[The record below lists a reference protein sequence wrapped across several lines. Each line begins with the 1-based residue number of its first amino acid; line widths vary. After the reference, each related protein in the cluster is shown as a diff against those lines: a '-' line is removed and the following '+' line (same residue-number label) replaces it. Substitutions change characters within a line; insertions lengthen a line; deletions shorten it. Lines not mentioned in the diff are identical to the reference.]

1 MQIFTVFLI
10 LFWGVLAADAEL
22 GVISDISDETFE
34 MLISGGYKP
43 KSNRLSRH
51 VVSIRTQTYVRHR
64 GDNHFCSGVL
74 VSSRAVLTAAH
85 CLTDRYKASMNPRGI
100 RVVFGHVV
108 RLADYDESDTRRVDR
123 LVVHPD
129 YERYK
134 KNDLAILRLSERIQ
148 TSNHDVLP
156 LLMRKTANV
165 TYGDTCVTIGW
176 GQVYQHGPYS
186 DELLY
191 LDVILRPPSLCQK
204 HYDTFVADHHVCTE
218 PVGEAMTCA
227 GDMGGPLLCKGALF
241 GLIGGHLGCE
251 GGKAMKFLSFL
262 YYKDWI
268 LVTIKSLSVGALTE
282 CFSGSFLIPLL
293 LILVSWQ

>member
-1 MQIFTVFLI
+1 MQILTVFLGLI
-10 LFWGVLAADAEL
+10 LTTSLSKADL
-22 GVISDISDETFE
+22 SVIGDISDETFE

-51 VVSIRTQTYVRHR
+51 VVSIRTKNYVRHR

-100 RVVFGHVV
+100 RVVFGHIT
-108 RLADYDESDTRRVDR
+108 RLAVYDDSDFRSVDR
-123 LVVHPD
+123 LVVHPE

-148 TSNHDVLP
+148 SSNHDVLP

-165 TYGDTCVTIGW
+165 TYGDTCITLGW
-176 GQVYQHGPYS
+176 GQIYQHGPYS
-186 DELLY
+186 NELVY
-191 LDVILRPPSLCQK
+191 LDVILRPPSLCEK
-204 HYDTFVADHHVCTE
+204 HYDTFTADHNVCTE
-218 PVGEAMTCA
+218 PVGDSMNCA

-241 GLIGGHLGCE
+241 GLIGGHMGCA

-268 LVTIKSLSVGALTE
+268 LVTIQSMSDCGVRVSLSRVFLT
-282 CFSGSFLIPLL
+282 PLL
-293 LILVSWQ
+293 LILVI

>member
-1 MQIFTVFLI
+1 MQILTVVCLG
-10 LFWGVLAADAEL
+10 LVLSRSLSEAEL
-22 GVISDISDETFE
+22 GVIGDISDETFE

-51 VVSIRTQTYVRHR
+51 VVSIRTHNYVRHR

-100 RVVFGHVV
+100 RVVFAHIT
-108 RLADYDESDTRRVDR
+108 RLADYEDADTRAVDR
-123 LVVHPD
+123 LVVHPE

-134 KNDLAILRLSERIQ
+134 KNDLAVLRLAERIPS
-148 TSNHDVLP
+148 SNHDVLP
-156 LLMRKTANV
+156 LLLRKMANV
-165 TYGDTCVTIGW
+165 TYGDTCVTLGW

-204 HYDTFVADHHVCTE
+204 HDGSFTSDHYVCTE
-218 PVGEAMTCA
+218 PVGEGETCA
-227 GDMGGPLLCKGALF
+227 GDMGGPLLCNGALL
-241 GLIGGHLGCE
+241 GLIGGHQGCA
-251 GGKAMKFLSFL
+251 GGKAMKFVSFL

-268 LVTIKSLSVGALTE
+268 TTTIKSLSDCGFRVSISSVFLTP
-282 CFSGSFLIPLL
+282 FL
-293 LILVSWQ
+293 LILVN